1 MLGKVAETPSRQ
13 KTKVPAAKAGTFF
26 VLRIVTN
33 FNCPDAAGTPGCPN
47 DRRPVAPRQQV
58 SGGREHPVPA
68 VRAGGLIPIPVPR
81 FAARP
86 DVAACARAAAASA
99 TWPDPRRGPQWAAR
113 CLRRDVP
120 ARHWQGVAA
129 ATSGSFADAPRRLLR
144 ALAGFRSEPALA
156 SLRISAFLVREPAR
170 VRLVAE

>member
-1 MLGKVAETPSRQ
+1 MFGKGAATPPRQ
-13 KTKVPAAKAGTFF
+13 KTKVPAARAGTFF

-33 FNCPDAAGTPGCPN
+33 FSWPDAAGTPGCPN
-47 DRRPVAPRQQV
+47 DRRPVAPQQQAP
-58 SGGREHPVPA
+58 GGRERPVPA
-68 VRAGGLIPIPVPR
+68 VRAGGHIPIPVPR

-86 DVAACARAAAASA
+86 VVAACARAAAASA
-99 TWPDPRRGPQWAAR
+99 TSPDPRHGPQSAAR
-113 CLRRDVP
+113 SLRRAAP

-144 ALAGFRSEPALA
+144 ALAGFRSEPASA

>member
-33 FNCPDAAGTPGCPN
+33 FSWPDAARTPGCPN

-58 SGGREHPVPA
+58 PGGRERPVPV
-68 VRAGGLIPIPVPR
+68 VRAGGHTPIPVPR

-99 TWPDPRRGPQWAAR
+99 TSPDPRHGPQSAAP
-113 CLRRDVP
+113 CLRRDAP

-129 ATSGSFADAPRRLLR
+129 
-144 ALAGFRSEPALA
+144 
-156 SLRISAFLVREPAR
+156 
-170 VRLVAE
+170 